1 MKIRICGFVIAVLL
15 VAGGAQSNEDQATEK
30 GVFPQEN
37 TQSSKALKAEKKE
50 RMPGFKKMKEE
61 IRAKGI
67 NPDNPTNEDFRKAL
81 TGGRR

>member
-15 VAGGAQSNEDQATEK
+15 VAGCAQSNEEKATEK
-30 GVFPQEN
+30 VVSPQEN
-37 TQSSKALKAEKKE
+37 TQSSKALKAENKD
-50 RMPGFKKMKEE
+50 RMPGFKKIQED

>member
-15 VAGGAQSNEDQATEK
+15 VAGCAQSNEDKATEK
-30 GVFPQEN
+30 VIFPQAT
-37 TQSSKALKAEKKE
+37 TQSSKALKAENKE